1 MNKTLATIA
10 AGLLALT
17 ATGASAATITL
28 GAYNFDSNLFGN
40 TLTESDGGTYSS
52 SNWLNTVNANPG
64 NPGYLTGANFDT
76 GIANIGLIGAAPN
89 YTIGYGTSI
98 ANVAGNDLGVVTAR
112 FSTGDTITV
121 TINGVTRNYGPGTA
135 TREGGPV
142 NYFYG
147 GGGPFSAD
155 LFVTPLDLNDFGVGL
170 GGSINSVIVTGAPQ
184 LDLIRVAG
192 FTAADVPEPAT
203 LALVGAGLLG
213 LGMARRKRA

>member
-1 MNKTLATIA
+1 MNKTLATLA

-17 ATGASAATITL
+17 ATTASAATITL
-28 GAYNFDSNLFGN
+28 GAYNFDSALFGD
-40 TLTESDGGTYSS
+40 TLAESDGGTFSG
-52 SNWLNTVNANPG
+52 SNWLNVANANPG

-76 GIANIGLIGAAPN
+76 GIANIGLGGRSA

-98 ANVAGNDLGVVTAR
+98 ANGAGNDLGVVTAR
-112 FSTGDTITV
+112 YSTSDTITV
-121 TINGVTRNYGPGTA
+121 TINGITQAYGPGAA

-142 NYFYG
+142 DYFYG
-147 GGGPFSAD
+147 GGGPFRAD
-155 LFVTPLDLNDFGVGL
+155 LFVTPINLDDFGVAP
-170 GGSINSVIVTGAPQ
+170 GGSINSVIITGSPE

-213 LGMARRKRA
+213 LGLARRKRG